1 MVESVVSYGGGHVPT
16 LYAGRSI
23 RRSEPVF
30 AGAEPPLRWPSA
42 YVVEG
47 LGQTCNLLSLIWTL
61 ERGFAAKGLAPESVC
76 EALMSMEI
84 NNGDYTTEL
93 LAKLLGEGA
102 MKTFSKMGLLAS
114 IDIEVTGRVCAGE
127 LLRYEVR
134 RSHVLGELSRFTVRA
149 CVGERVIVHGAMVG
163 AQLGGTA

>member
-1 MVESVVSYGGGHVPT
+1 MVASVVSYTGGEAPA
-16 LYAGRSI
+16 LNAERPI

-30 AGAEPPLRWPSA
+30 AGAEPPWCWPSA

-47 LGQTCNLLSLIWTL
+47 LGQSCNLLSFIWSL
-61 ERGFAAKGLAPESVC
+61 ERSFAAKGLAPESVC
-76 EALMSMEI
+76 AALMSMEA

-93 LAKLLGEGA
+93 FSKFLEGDA
-102 MKTFSKMGLLAS
+102 MKIFSKVGLLAAV
-114 IDIEVTGRVCAGE
+114 DIEVIGRVCAGE

-149 CVGERVIVHGAMVG
+149 CVGERVIVRGAIVG
-163 AQLGGTA
+163 ARLEDAA